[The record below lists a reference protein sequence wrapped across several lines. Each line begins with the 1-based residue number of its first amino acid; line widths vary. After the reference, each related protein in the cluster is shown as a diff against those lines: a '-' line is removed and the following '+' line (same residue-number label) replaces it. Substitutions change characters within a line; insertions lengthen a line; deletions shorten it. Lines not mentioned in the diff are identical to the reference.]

1 MLRFKAFEGL
11 LVGIWVGG
19 EVGLEFVLEAVAAL
33 ASDYVD
39 SEELVDWEESFSDG
53 LGLDLG

>member
-1 MLRFKAFEGL
+1 M
-11 LVGIWVGG
+11 
-19 EVGLEFVLEAVAAL
+19 EFVLEAVAAL

-39 SEELVDWEESFSDG
+39 SEELVNWEESFSDG